1 LAIRKSVLASEGE
14 YDLLGKERKV
24 IVTGLEGKEN
34 EL

>member
-1 LAIRKSVLASEGE
+1 MVIRKSVLASEGE

-24 IVTGLEGKEN
+24 IVKGLEGKGG